1 MNSFKPRSRSGAS
14 CARRRHRIVGDP
26 GDGGS
31 EFTAAYFQ
39 SCCQAIGQWVRCRV
53 NQTGGLGIVE
63 RLNRTFKYEFV
74 FRHEVTTSAELKA
87 LVPQFRQWYNQERL
101 HSSLGYQ
108 VPWQRFLA
116 DVAGLTQRLEEFLGA
131 LLPGGGRG

>member
-1 MNSFKPRSRSGAS
+1 MHGSVSKERAVQTLQEG
-14 CARRRHRIVGDP
+14 HRFLQQGGVITSLVIQS
-26 GDGGS
+26 DGGS
-31 EFTAAYFQ
+31 EFTSAYFQ
-39 SCCQAIGQWVRCRV
+39 SCCQAMGQWVRCRV
-53 NQTGGLGIVE
+53 NQPGGLGVVE

-87 LVPQFRQWYNQERL
+87 LVPQFRKWYNQERL

-116 DVAGLTQRLEEFLGA
+116 DIAGLT
-131 LLPGGGRG
+131 